1 MTMRFAFVADF
12 NPHTTAEQRDAA
24 LGRRAE
30 WSYPDGVEVISE
42 HWSYGSSPLIYTVF
56 ETDDPKALWQLTA
69 DWNDVF
75 DVRVV
80 PVMTAEFGLAHGQ
93 EVFEK
98 RPR

>member
-1 MTMRFAFVADF
+1 MLYAFIADWRS
-12 NPHTTAEQRDAA
+12 NTTAEERDAA

-30 WSYPDGVEVISE
+30 WSLPDGTTMVSDY
-42 HWSYGSSPLIYTVF
+42 WSFGNSPLVYAVF
-56 ETDDPKALWQLTA
+56 ESDDPKSIWQVAA

-75 DVRVV
+75 DVRIV
-80 PVMTAEFGLAHGQ
+80 PVITAEFGLAHGQ